1 MVIVFETSE
10 GLGFISP
17 APDSGVPIE
26 QIIEREVPAGSRH
39 AVMERDAIPSDRTY
53 QAAWR
58 LDLTDADAP
67 TIVTDANAKAE
78 IDRNFALKATDA
90 WFRQQL
96 DAGFT
101 TNDGWT
107 LGLAPDDVTLLT
119 GNYVLAKEAAA
130 LGGDIPPVIDTD
142 GVPHPMES
150 IEELTAL
157 MLAYG
162 QHRAALSAEYA
173 ARKAAI
179 LGAE

>member
-1 MVIVFETSE
+1 MTVIQF
-10 GLGFISP
+10 
-17 APDSGVPIE
+17 
-26 QIIEREVPAGSRH
+26 
-39 AVMERDAIPSDRTY
+39 
-53 QAAWR
+53 
-58 LDLTDADAP
+58 
-67 TIVTDANAKAE
+67 NAQKKQE
-78 IDRNFALKATDA
+78 IDQRLALAEADQWFAEELA
-90 WFRQQL
+90 
-96 DAGFT
+96 AGFT

-173 ARKAAI
+173 ARKAAA
-179 LGAE
+179 LEA